1 MYLLTAADVDC
12 KFTIERTELVQLMG
26 FPPYNTEDD
35 YGPHDVKPQWDAVR
49 KRLKTNPEEARV
61 AEDGTYPLA
70 DALWIESDPVPV
82 DIVDKLMTLCPDSLT
97 DEAFVFASKNDELCT
112 SVMRAMFEFD
122 RDREVEKSFV
132 NLAVCE
138 E

>member
-1 MYLLTAADVDC
+1 M
-12 KFTIERTELVQLMG
+12 
-26 FPPYNTEDD
+26 
-35 YGPHDVKPQWDAVR
+35 R